1 MSVLSKRLA
10 RTGAVIA
17 SMLAMVLTV
26 AMAPAVGASAAEGW
40 SAGLTDQQIHS
51 SYGFIKWMSVN
62 PDNTSDQ
69 QSDARRAIYLLNNDR
84 YGYTHVGQNGDSTTL
99 ENTRKA
105 LQQDIASNQFRTS
118 LTNEPCR
125 MDLPA
130 GKGRRCDDPNKRLAA
145 LPLNL
150 QFLAH
155 SQRAVNAVAAT
166 NSHHFAGSAQNIS
179 FNANFK
185 DFYNNFGEK
194 DNYDRDMTDGKLDGK
209 AADGST
215 VGETGHYLNYVD
227 GYWNKHKNQYY
238 EAAYASIGIT
248 GYVLTQDYLYKN
260 DGSVNSPYMPG
271 WGFPNDIIPENSDYM
286 TNQGMTLPENLLAK
300 FDQYTAM
307 LDASI
312 TYTVSFNSN
321 GGSAV
326 ASQKVSNGAKAV
338 APANPTR
345 SGYTFAGWY
354 HDSAKWDFS
363 RPVTGNLTLTAKWTR
378 NAPQVVYRTV
388 SFDSVGGSVVASQR
402 IANGAKATRPANPTR
417 SGYTFAGWFN
427 GSVKWDFGRAVT
439 GNLTLTAHWTKN
451 ATPSKPSSKKVP
463 VYRVYNRNSGL
474 HHYTTS
480 KAENDML
487 VRLGW
492 RDENHGKS
500 SFITVS
506 KDTPGARPVYREY
519 NRRSG
524 NHNWTL
530 NKAEHDM
537 LVRLGWK
544 DEGVAWY
551 TSPTGQN
558 VYRLYNPKPYHKPKN
573 GRGNGGGEHVY
584 TTSYGEYLAV
594 VRAGWRGEG
603 VAWKSL

>member
-1 MSVLSKRLA
+1 MSGLSRRLA

-51 SYGFIKWMSVN
+51 SYGFIKWMTVN
-62 PDNTSDQ
+62 GDSADQ
-69 QSDARRAIYLLNNDR
+69 RADARRALYNLEDAMTNKEFPT
-84 YGYTHVGQNGDSTTL
+84 YTHLGQVSDATSL
-99 ENTRKA
+99 DNTRKA
-105 LQQDIASNQFRTS
+105 LREDIRSNQFRTG
-118 LTNEPCR
+118 LKNEPCR
-125 MDLPA
+125 MDLPE
-130 GKGRRCDDPNKRLAA
+130 GKGRRCDDPNKRLQVQRM
-145 LPLNL
+145 NL
-150 QFLAH
+150 QLLVIAQ
-155 SQRAVNAVAAT
+155 SAANYT
-166 NSHHFAGSAQNIS
+166 YATGDHYHGGSAENIGGIE
-179 FNANFK
+179 N
-185 DFYNNFGEK
+185 FYNEK
-194 DNYDRDMTDGKLDGK
+194 SEYDRDMTDGRIDGK
-209 AADGST
+209 AADGS
-215 VGETGHYLNYVD
+215 VAYNSGHYVNYVND
-227 GYWNKHKNQYY
+227 KYV
-238 EAAYASIGIT
+238 YASGGMYGNGTTEGNGFVQEYYLAEGKGPIT
-248 GYVLTQDYLYKN
+248 KPYV
-260 DGSVNSPYMPG
+260 PG
-271 WGFPNDIIPENSDYM
+271 FGFPNDIVPEDSDYV
-286 TNQGMTLPENLLAK
+286 TNQGMTLPQNLLAK

-307 LDASI
+307 LDANT
-312 TYTVSFNSN
+312 TYTVSFDSA
-321 GGSAV
+321 GGSTV
-326 ASQKVSNGAKAV
+326 ASQTVRKNAKATQ
-338 APANPTR
+338 PANPTR
-345 SGYTFAGWY
+345 SGYSFAGWY
-354 HDSAKWDFS
+354 SGSAKWDFS
-363 RPVTGNLTLTAKWTR
+363 KPVTGNLTLTAKWTR
-378 NAPQVVYRTV
+378 NATP
-388 SFDSVGGSVVASQR
+388 S
-402 IANGAKATRPANPTR
+402 KPT
-417 SGYTFAGWFN
+417 
-427 GSVKWDFGRAVT
+427 D
-439 GNLTLTAHWTKN
+439 
-451 ATPSKPSSKKVP
+451 PSKPSSKKVP

-544 DEGVAWY
+544 DEGIAWY

-584 TTSYGEYLAV
+584 TTSYAEYLAV
-594 VRAGWRGEG
+594 IRAGWRGEG